1 MHDRL
6 EDLFILDAEQA
17 ARELLIYGEG
27 RSELPIDRLRGTTE
41 YLAPLL
47 QSCGLL
53 RHADAC
59 MLFAGLFEV
68 ADEGQIK
75 RLVREFSELLIQSLD
90 ALKAGTTLSE
100 LGESA

>member
-41 YLAPLL
+41 YLAPLAQRDRHSVAL
-47 QSCGLL
+47 SLAMGNLL
-53 RHADAC
+53 W
-59 MLFAGLFEV
+59 MLV
-68 ADEGQIK
+68 
-75 RLVREFSELLIQSLD
+75 LVVLP
-90 ALKAGTTLSE
+90 
-100 LGESA
+100 SAAPE